1 MNHLEKEIG
10 GYVDNFYKELE
21 VKKYKKIAKMKSLKE
36 LKKQFIVFAEQTI
49 QPCMEKFKIVLEKRN
64 QSCVIELKPSDT
76 EDGLPSIVLQVFP
89 SYERNFTINSY
100 PQISFHVKKSL
111 KICVHAQKCMPSSK
125 GGFEFK
131 EDFDIDEITSKFVE
145 EQITDLI
152 KDCYNTN

>member
-1 MNHLEKEIG
+1 MNDLEKEIG
-10 GYVDNFYKELE
+10 GYVDNFYKELK
-21 VKKYKKIAKMKSLKE
+21 VKKHKKIVKMKSLNE
-36 LKKQFIVFAEQTI
+36 LKKQFTVLSGQTI

-64 QSCVIELKPSDT
+64 QRCIIELKPSDT

-100 PQISFHVKKSL
+100 PQISFHVKKSQ
-111 KICVHAQKCMPSSK
+111 KICVHALKCMPSNKHS
-125 GGFEFK
+125 FVFK

-152 KDCYNTN
+152 NDCYNRN